1 MSAILLALLGAGLW
15 WFGGREQRGP
25 RLLGSLGG
33 GAGGE
38 AALAPVLVVGG
49 IGRFARPRIG
59 RPQPLT

>member
-1 MSAILLALLGAGLW
+1 MAAAMLALLGAGLW

-33 GAGGE
+33 SLE
-38 AALAPVLVVGG
+38 AADLAPVMVVGG